1 MVNTGHRVRVCMAAM
16 LDDGTPIELDLSNG
30 GEIEFTLGTGEV
42 SSHIESIAASLN
54 VGESYTWNTPAVRV
68 LGPSMVGRDVTYEVR
83 LLADLG
89 RTMTT
94 VAAEHVHHEYGC
106 SCGCDKLRNSL
117 THA

>member
-1 MVNTGHRVRVCMAAM
+1 MVNTGHRVRVRMTAT

-68 LGPSMVGRDVTYEVR
+68 LGPSMVGRAVTYEVR
-83 LLADLG
+83 
-89 RTMTT
+89 T